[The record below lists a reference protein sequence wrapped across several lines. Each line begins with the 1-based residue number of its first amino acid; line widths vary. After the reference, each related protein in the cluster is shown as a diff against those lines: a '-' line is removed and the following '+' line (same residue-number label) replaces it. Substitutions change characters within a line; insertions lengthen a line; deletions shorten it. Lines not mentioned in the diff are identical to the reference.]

1 MKVIAMAAQK
11 GGSGKTTVALHLAV
25 EAQKQGL
32 TVAVI
37 DADPQGSAGSWAEQR
52 QDADA
57 VPVAK
62 IGVDAVDDALKAA
75 AVDGYDL
82 VVIDTPPHAS
92 VRSQHLLGRA
102 DLVVIPIQPSALDL
116 AALPAMLSLIRRG
129 SAPHRAVISAAPVGV
144 AEVAEIRGALAGYQV
159 EAFETVIHSRMAF
172 RRALAHGQAVAEF
185 EPKGKA
191 AAEVARLWVEVAE
204 LLGLAKPVQDKEAA
218 HV

>member
-32 TVAVI
+32 SVAVI
-37 DADPQGSAGSWAEQR
+37 DADPQGSAKSWADQR
-52 QDADA
+52 EDGAA
-57 VPVAK
+57 VPVAL
-62 IGVDAVDDALKAA
+62 VAVEAVERALAA
-75 AVDGYDL
+75 AEQDGYDL

-92 VRSQHLLGRA
+92 VRSQHLIAHA
-102 DLVVIPIQPSALDL
+102 DLVVIPVQPSALDL
-116 AALPAMLSLIRRG
+116 AALPAMLSLIRPG
-129 SAPHRAVISAAPVGV
+129 TAPHRAVISAAPVGV
-144 AEVAEIRGALAGYQV
+144 AEVAQIRDALANYQV

-191 AAEVARLWVEVAE
+191 AGEVASLWAEAAE
-204 LLGLAKPVQDKEAA
+204 LLQLATPAQEAA

>member
-32 TVAVI
+32 SVAVI
-37 DADPQGSAGSWAEQR
+37 DADPQGSAKSWADQR
-52 QDADA
+52 EDGAA
-57 VPVAK
+57 VPVAL
-62 IGVDAVDDALKAA
+62 VAVEAVERALAA
-75 AVDGYDL
+75 AEQDGYDL

-92 VRSQHLLGRA
+92 VRSQHLIAHA
-102 DLVVIPIQPSALDL
+102 DLVVIPVQPSALDL
-116 AALPAMLSLIRRG
+116 AALPAMLSLIRPG
-129 SAPHRAVISAAPVGV
+129 TAPHRAVISAAPVGV
-144 AEVAEIRGALAGYQV
+144 AEVAQIRDALANYQV

-191 AAEVARLWVEVAE
+191 AAEVASLWAEVAE
-204 LLGLAKPVQDKEAA
+204 LLQLATPAQEAA
-218 HV
+218 NV

>member
-32 TVAVI
+32 AVAVI
-37 DADPQGSAGSWAEQR
+37 DADPQGSARSWADHR
-52 QDADA
+52 PDDAQ

-62 IGVDAVDDALKAA
+62 VAVDVVGDAIQAA
-75 AVDGYDL
+75 AQDGYDL

-92 VRSQHLLGRA
+92 VRTQHLIAHA
-102 DLVVIPIQPSALDL
+102 DLVVIPVQPSALDL
-116 AALPAMLSLIRRG
+116 AALPAMLSLIRPG

-144 AEVAEIRGALAGYQV
+144 SEVSEIRGALAGYEV
-159 EAFETVIHSRMAF
+159 EVFETVIHSRMAF
-172 RRALAHGQAVAEF
+172 RRALAHGQAVVEF

-191 AAEVARLWVEVAE
+191 AAEVASLWAEVAE
-204 LLGLAKPVQDKEAA
+204 LLDLAKPAQDKEAA

>member
-32 TVAVI
+32 SVAVI
-37 DADPQGSAGSWAEQR
+37 DADPQGSAKSWADQR
-52 QDADA
+52 EDGAA
-57 VPVAK
+57 VPVAL
-62 IGVDAVDDALKAA
+62 VAVEAVERALAA
-75 AVDGYDL
+75 AEQDGYDL

-92 VRSQHLLGRA
+92 VRSQHLIAHA
-102 DLVVIPIQPSALDL
+102 DLVVIPVQPSALDL
-116 AALPAMLSLIRRG
+116 AALPAMLSLIRPG
-129 SAPHRAVISAAPVGV
+129 TAPHRAVISAAPVGV
-144 AEVAEIRGALAGYQV
+144 AEVAQIRDALANYQV

-191 AAEVARLWVEVAE
+191 AGEVASLWAEVAE
-204 LLGLAKPVQDKEAA
+204 LLQLATPAQEAA
-218 HV
+218 NV

>member
-37 DADPQGSAGSWAEQR
+37 DADPQGSARSWADHRDDGET
-52 QDADA
+52 

-62 IGVDAVDDALKAA
+62 VGVDAVDDALKAA
-75 AVDGYDL
+75 AQDGYDL

-92 VRSQHLLGRA
+92 VRTQHLIARA
-102 DLVVIPIQPSALDL
+102 DLVVIPVQPSALDL
-116 AALPAMLSLIRRG
+116 AALPAMLALIRPG

-144 AEVAEIRGALAGYQV
+144 SEVAEIRGALANYQV

-191 AAEVARLWVEVAE
+191 AGEVAALWAEVAE
-204 LLGLAKPVQDKEAA
+204 LLQLAKPTQEAA

>member
-32 TVAVI
+32 SVAVI
-37 DADPQGSAGSWAEQR
+37 DADPQGSAKSWADQR
-52 QDADA
+52 EDGAA
-57 VPVAK
+57 VPVAL
-62 IGVDAVDDALKAA
+62 VAVEAVERALAA
-75 AVDGYDL
+75 AEQDGYDL

-92 VRSQHLLGRA
+92 VRSQHLIAHA
-102 DLVVIPIQPSALDL
+102 DLVVIPVQPSALDL
-116 AALPAMLSLIRRG
+116 AALPAMLSLIRPG
-129 SAPHRAVISAAPVGV
+129 TAPHRAVISAAPVGV
-144 AEVAEIRGALAGYQV
+144 AEVAQIRDALANSQV

-191 AAEVARLWVEVAE
+191 AGEVASLWAEVAE
-204 LLGLAKPVQDKEAA
+204 LLQLATPAQEAA
-218 HV
+218 NV